1 MDIITNIC
9 AVVNDEATALKQVEA
24 SIRHNNEDYLE
35 LVKQIIALNGR
46 LIFTGVGKSGHIGRK
61 LAATFASMGTPAFFV
76 HATEAMHGD
85 LGMITPN
92 DLVIAISNSGETKET
107 TTVIAPIHRIG
118 AKVAA
123 LTGNKNSLLARECD
137 YLILVHVAREA
148 DQYNLAPTNSS
159 TAALAVGDAIA
170 LTVAKAKG
178 FSEKDFGMLH
188 PGGSL
193 GKRLV
198 QEGVIK

>member
-76 HATEAMHGD
+76 HA
-85 LGMITPN
+85 
-92 DLVIAISNSGETKET
+92 
-107 TTVIAPIHRIG
+107 
-118 AKVAA
+118 
-123 LTGNKNSLLARECD
+123 
-137 YLILVHVAREA
+137 
-148 DQYNLAPTNSS
+148 
-159 TAALAVGDAIA
+159 
-170 LTVAKAKG
+170 
-178 FSEKDFGMLH
+178 
-188 PGGSL
+188 
-193 GKRLV
+193 
-198 QEGVIK
+198 